1 MRKIL
6 LILTLLVTSVYVA
19 QSQTNPGNSVLNIV
33 TDEGGR
39 SVFYTEEVNKLT
51 FTVGELNVFDSKGT
65 SHTFDIGD
73 ILSLNFRNYPI
84 LTSLPAIVHAKE
96 EKTSLYPNPATD
108 RLYFKSTFVENDEV
122 RVEIL
127 TLDGK
132 ILISKNTNAY
142 ELSISVSGLSP
153 GMYICRISSRKELS
167 SSKFI
172 KK

>member
-1 MRKIL
+1 MRKRL
-6 LILTLLVTSVYVA
+6 LILNMLLASVYVA
-19 QSQTNPGNSVLNIV
+19 QSQTNPGNSVLNV
-33 TDEGGR
+33 VMDEGGR

-51 FTVGELNVFDSKGT
+51 FAGGELKLFDTEGT
-65 SHTFDIGD
+65 SHSFDIGD

-108 RLYFKSTFVENDEV
+108 RLYFKSTLVENDEI

-132 ILISKNTNAY
+132 ILISKNTNPY

-153 GMYICRISSRKELS
+153 GMYICRISSRNKLS